1 MTPWPRICLPAE
13 EMRVQSLGQES
24 PLEKETITHSTIL
37 VWEIPQ
43 TEVPG
48 GLHTVHGVANG
59 SDTTERLN
67 NNPHQAVSGD
77 SGLGSQGELESSE
90 I

>member
-1 MTPWPRICLPAE
+1 MEL
-13 EMRVQSLGQES
+13 
-24 PLEKETITHSTIL
+24 
-37 VWEIPQ
+37 